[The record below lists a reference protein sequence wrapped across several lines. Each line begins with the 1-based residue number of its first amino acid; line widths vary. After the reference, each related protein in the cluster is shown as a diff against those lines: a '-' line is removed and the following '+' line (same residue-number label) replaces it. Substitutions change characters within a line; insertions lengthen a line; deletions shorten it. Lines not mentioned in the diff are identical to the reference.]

1 MEQPIIN
8 SNVRDE
14 QLIYPTNNDI
24 SLIDNNAIP
33 PNDKYYIDLCMNSE
47 DKKVVLETQIVRTD
61 YDTFSLLRDANIV
74 TGIMIAILCF
84 GTSIPILMNFQ
95 LEKDGLYSYITVGIV
110 DFIGFLIALYF
121 ILFAYDDIYLTLDPY
136 SIKITKKA
144 RIRTKIINY
153 NVDELEKAGLYY
165 KYMPDSDGSSHYYF
179 LYLVHKSGKKEKI
192 KKICSKNKDIEFEG
206 LKYFVDLLNNHI
218 MKNRF

>member
-74 TGIMIAILCF
+74 TGIMIAIVCF
-84 GTSIPILMNFQ
+84 VPSILILKNFQ
-95 LEKDGLYSYITVGIV
+95 LEKDGLYPYIVVGIG

-165 KYMPDSDGSSHYYF
+165 KYMPGSDSSHYYF

-192 KKICSKNKDIEFEG
+192 FKICSENKDIEFEG

>member
-1 MEQPIIN
+1 MEQPLIN
-8 SNVRDE
+8 SNVGNE
-14 QLIYPTNNDI
+14 QLIHPTNNGI
-24 SLIDNNAIP
+24 ILIDNSAIP
-33 PNDKYYIDLCMNSE
+33 PKDKYYIDLCMNSE
-47 DKKVVLETQIVRTD
+47 DKNVVSVTQIVRTD

-74 TGIMIAILCF
+74 SGIMIAILCF
-84 GTSIPILMNFQ
+84 GTSGVALYHFILENYELF
-95 LEKDGLYSYITVGIV
+95 SYIVLGVV
-110 DFIGFLIALYF
+110 DFAMLSFALYF

-165 KYMPDSDGSSHYYF
+165 NYIPDSDGDSHYYF
-179 LYLVHKSGKKEKI
+179 LYLVHKSGKKDKI
-192 KKICSKNKDIEFEG
+192 YKIRSKTKDIELEG

>member
-1 MEQPIIN
+1 MGIFDYIGLDI
-8 SNVRDE
+8 VLY
-14 QLIYPTNNDI
+14 LI
-24 SLIDNNAIP
+24 
-33 PNDKYYIDLCMNSE
+33 
-47 DKKVVLETQIVRTD
+47 
-61 YDTFSLLRDANIV
+61 F
-74 TGIMIAILCF
+74 
-84 GTSIPILMNFQ
+84 
-95 LEKDGLYSYITVGIV
+95 
-110 DFIGFLIALYF
+110 
-121 ILFAYDDIYLTLDPY
+121 FAYDDIYLTLEPY

-165 KYMPDSDGSSHYYF
+165 NYIPDSDGDSHYYF

-192 KKICSKNKDIEFEG
+192 YKICSNKKDIELEG